1 MNALTRVPHR
11 GWNLMGDFDGLVNG
25 FLSPVRRI
33 DTNQGQVIPAMDIVE
48 NEEGYV
54 VKTDLPGIKKED
66 LNVTVK
72 DNLLIIEAES
82 ASEEVEKEGESV
94 IKLERRSG
102 KYQRSL
108 NSFTGEACRV
118 GFVNGIVLLNGLYRN
133 NCVARDG
140 HCKQLVTEFRHLS

>member
-1 MNALTRVPHR
+1 
-11 GWNLMGDFDGLVNG
+11 MGDFDGLVNG

-54 VKTDLPGIKKED
+54 VKADLPGIKKED

-72 DNLLIIEAES
+72 DNLLIIEAGS
-82 ASEEVEKEGESV
+82 SSEEVEKEGESV

-108 NSFTGEACRV
+108 RLGKSINESAIKAQYVDGVLTLTLPRAEAEKSRK
-118 GFVNGIVLLNGLYRN
+118 IE
-133 NCVARDG
+133 VAV
-140 HCKQLVTEFRHLS
+140 H

>member
-1 MNALTRVPHR
+1 
-11 GWNLMGDFDGLVNG
+11 MGDFDGLVNG

-54 VKTDLPGIKKED
+54 VKADLPGIKKED

-72 DNLLIIEAES
+72 DNLLNIEAGS
-82 ASEEVEKEGESV
+82 SSEEVEKEGESV

-108 NSFTGEACRV
+108 RLGKTINESAIKAQYVDGVLTLTLPRAEAEKSRK
-118 GFVNGIVLLNGLYRN
+118 IE
-133 NCVARDG
+133 VAV
-140 HCKQLVTEFRHLS
+140 H

>member
-1 MNALTRVPHR
+1 MNALTRAPHR

-25 FLSPVRRI
+25 ILSPVRRI
-33 DTNQGQVIPAMDIVE
+33 DTNQGRVIPAMDIVE

-72 DNLLIIEAES
+72 DNLLIIEAGS
-82 ASEEVEKEGESV
+82 SSEEVEKEGESV

-108 NSFTGEACRV
+108 RLGKSINESAIKAQYVDGVLTLTLPRAEAEKSRK
-118 GFVNGIVLLNGLYRN
+118 IE
-133 NCVARDG
+133 VAV
-140 HCKQLVTEFRHLS
+140 H

>member
-1 MNALTRVPHR
+1 
-11 GWNLMGDFDGLVNG
+11 MGDFDGLVNG

-72 DNLLIIEAES
+72 DNLLIIEAGPS
-82 ASEEVEKEGESV
+82 SEEVEKEGESV

-108 NSFTGEACRV
+108 RLGKSINESAIKAQYVDGVLTLTLPRAEAEKSRK
-118 GFVNGIVLLNGLYRN
+118 IE
-133 NCVARDG
+133 VAV
-140 HCKQLVTEFRHLS
+140 H